1 MGPLQERIDEAGG
14 GDVGGTEHD
23 DDDNHATR

>member
-14 GDVGGTEHD
+14 DDLGVEGDT
-23 DDDNHATR
+23 DDNHATR

>member
-14 GDVGGTEHD
+14 DDLGVQGDVD
-23 DDDNHATR
+23 DDHATQ